1 MSEFKPRY
9 KTSQSAF
16 QKSTDFP
23 HLFWRAEF
31 INGTSLSSRA
41 KLGLQRVVDFYPSC
55 ISQYG
60 VCKLTNSSCTVSE
73 HRTGL
78 FRIRLSIIISVFTI
92 QSRYRADNSQSNYE
106 LATIATNTLTRPR
119 FINGQTRKSQK
130 HDQQSRTDYRAN
142 NNHSQNQYIH

>member
-1 MSEFKPRY
+1 MSGFKPRY

-23 HLFWRAEF
+23 HLFWRTEF
-31 INGTSLSSRA
+31 INGTSLSARA
-41 KLGLQRVVDFYPSC
+41 KLGLQRVVDVYPRC

-60 VCKLTNSSCTVSE
+60 VCKLANRSCTVSE

-78 FRIRLSIIISVFTI
+78 FRIRFLIISSVFTI

-106 LATIATNTLTRPR
+106 LATNTLTRPR
-119 FINGQTRKSQK
+119 FINRQTRKSQK

-142 NNHSQNQYIH
+142 KNHSQNQYIHQ

>member
-31 INGTSLSSRA
+31 INGTSLSARA
-41 KLGLQRVVDFYPSC
+41 KLGLQRVVDLYPSC
-55 ISQYG
+55 ISQYS
-60 VCKLTNSSCTVSE
+60 VYILANRSCTVSE

-78 FRIRLSIIISVFTI
+78 FRIRFSIIISVFTI
-92 QSRYRADNSQSNYE
+92 QSRYTADNSQLNYE
-106 LATIATNTLTRPR
+106 LATNTLTRPR

-142 NNHSQNQYIH
+142 NNHSQNQYIHQ